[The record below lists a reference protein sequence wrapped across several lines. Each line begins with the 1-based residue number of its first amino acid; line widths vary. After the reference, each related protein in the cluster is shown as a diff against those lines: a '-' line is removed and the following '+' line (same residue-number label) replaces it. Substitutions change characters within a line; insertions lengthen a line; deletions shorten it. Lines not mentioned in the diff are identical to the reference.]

1 MKKYYSVLYCF
12 VITAIFSLGCTLIRG
27 ENFADYDGGE
37 IKRSLLRVDGYYY
50 SVREKGYDF
59 RNGTTIL
66 PILLWEDGTTA
77 RFFVEQGKNI
87 QTEKLPLQFG
97 TLREAREIF
106 ENKLDSMV
114 KGDEKMGKYNWGTFR
129 VRKDSISI
137 QVMRP
142 VPGFLFIVPIVPVE
156 YNGIILNDTT
166 FVLKKR
172 ISRGNPAGPFE
183 GTRRLN
189 QMYHFCPLGEGE
201 KPPSDNWTQTHPE
214 LQ

>member
-1 MKKYYSVLYCF
+1 M
-12 VITAIFSLGCTLIRG
+12 
-27 ENFADYDGGE
+27 
-37 IKRSLLRVDGYYY
+37 
-50 SVREKGYDF
+50 
-59 RNGTTIL
+59 IL
-66 PILLWEDGTTA
+66 EMGQQFCQFCSGRMELPLV
-77 RFFVEQGKNI
+77 FFVGQGKNI